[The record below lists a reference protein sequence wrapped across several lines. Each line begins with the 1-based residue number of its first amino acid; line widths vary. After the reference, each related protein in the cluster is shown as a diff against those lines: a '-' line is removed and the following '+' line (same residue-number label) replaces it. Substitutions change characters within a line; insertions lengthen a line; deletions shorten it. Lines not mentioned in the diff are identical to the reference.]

1 MSVNHEREEKKVDEN
16 QRSYA
21 NIALFQLLMF
31 RGVPG
36 LFRARP
42 PFSMG
47 SFVVVN
53 NKTTIAGGCALR
65 ASSSALGTVPSP
77 MPPRAALRQPGGRG
91 RPTRRG
97 CRDEKSAGGS
107 GPPVVSVR
115 CPLRAADLPGQWTF
129 RGSGFLEATAPT
141 DVGNVP
147 SVGAVMLCAPFPPS
161 VRRGC
166 WLREGS
172 TFPFL
177 SSAGHPGSA

>member
-42 PFSMG
+42 LFRWVHLWLS
-47 SFVVVN
+47 
-53 NKTTIAGGCALR
+53 TTRQPKQAAAHCVLLLR
-65 ASSSALGTVPSP
+65 HWGQSHHRC
-77 MPPRAALRQPGGRG
+77 PPRAALRQPGGRG

-107 GPPVVSVR
+107 GPREAAVLAGFQLEVR
-115 CPLRAADLPGQWTF
+115 WGQRAS